1 MTVIPKQSFWSL
13 FLDALVGSKKIDY
26 TEGSIRRATF
36 LLAVPM
42 ILEMVMES
50 VFAIVDMFWVAKLGT
65 EAIATVGLT
74 EAVITLLYALAIGL
88 SMGTAALVARRFGE
102 GRPDAAALAG
112 GQAMLLGLVI
122 SVVVGLLGAVFAKDI
137 LRLMGADPATL
148 TVGHSYTSIMLGGSF
163 TVLFLFL
170 NNAIFRGAG
179 DASIAMLSLWLA
191 NGINIVLDPFL
202 IYGWGPFPEMGVAG
216 AAVATNIGRGAGV
229 AFQLYFLCRG
239 TRRIHIDVRSLR
251 IQLQVLSNLI
261 KTSLGGIA
269 QFLIATASWVLLV
282 RIVALYGPVAVAGY
296 TVAIRIIL
304 FSFLPAWGLSNT
316 VATLVGQNLGAR
328 KPERAEQTVWQVSRY
343 AVIYIVPVALLF
355 WALPAPLVG
364 IFTPDPEVIAYGA
377 SCLRILSYGF
387 IFWALGMVVV
397 QAFNG
402 AGDTMTPTWI
412 NLVCFWIVQ
421 IPLAYMLATQTPLQS
436 NGVFWAIVLADFLT
450 AVIGLVFFLRGGWKH
465 KVI

>member
-1 MTVIPKQSFWSL
+1 MAAIPKQSRWRL
-13 FLDALVGSKKIDY
+13 IQEALVGSRSIDY

-36 LLAVPM
+36 LLAIPM

-88 SMGTAALVARRFGE
+88 SMGTTALVARRFGE
-102 GRPDAAALAG
+102 SRPAAAALAG

-122 SVVVGLLGAVFAKDI
+122 SAVVGVVGVVFAKDI
-137 LRLMGADPATL
+137 LRLMGANAATL
-148 TVGHSYTSIMLGGSF
+148 AIGHSYTGIMLGGSF
-163 TVLFLFL
+163 TILFLFL

-179 DASIAMLSLWLA
+179 DATIAMLSLALA
-191 NGINIVLDPFL
+191 NGINIVLDPFF
-202 IYGWGPFPEMGVAG
+202 IYGWGRFPEMGVAG

-239 TRRIHIDVRSLR
+239 DRRIHIDVRSLR
-251 IQLQVLSNLI
+251 IQLQVLVNLI

-304 FSFLPAWGLSNT
+304 FSFLPAWGLTNT
-316 VATLVGQNLGAR
+316 VATLVGQNLGAN
-328 KPERAEQTVWQVSRY
+328 KPERAEQTVWQVLRY
-343 AVIYIVPVALLF
+343 AVFYIVAVALLF
-355 WALPAPLVG
+355 WAIPASLVG
-364 IFTPDPEVIAYGA
+364 FFTQDPAVIGYGA
-377 SCLRILSYGF
+377 RCLEILSYGF
-387 IFWALGMVVV
+387 VFWALGMVVV

-412 NLVCFWIVQ
+412 NLFCFWIVQ
-421 IPLAYMLATQTPLQS
+421 IPLAYMLATHTPLQS
-436 NGVFWAIVLADFLT
+436 SGVFWAIVVADSLT
-450 AVIGLVFFLRGGWKH
+450 AVIGLVFFLRGGWKT
-465 KVI
+465 KMV